1 MFNSILVPL
10 DGSTPAEAALEQAKY
25 LAQASG
31 GTIHLARV
39 CQRQTL
45 ESMADARSADELVHL
60 EETRCQNYLENMR
73 SKLAAE
79 GYRADYQVLPAGSP
93 AVRLLENLEARDIDL
108 LVMSSHGRTG
118 LNRMLMGSVA
128 EKLARHAPCPVLVV
142 GRQGQ
147 HHSPA
152 ANGPA
157 YAKVQER

>member
-1 MFNSILVPL
+1 MFDSILVPL
-10 DGSTPAEAALEQAKY
+10 DGSTAAEAALEQAKY

-45 ESMADARSADELVHL
+45 ESMADARSADELVRL

-73 SKLAAE
+73 NKLAGD
-79 GYRADYQVLPAGSP
+79 GYRADYQVLPAGNP
-93 AVRLLENLEARDIDL
+93 AERLLENLEARDIDL

-128 EKLARHAPCPVLVV
+128 EKVARHATCPVLVV
-142 GRQGQ
+142 GRQQ
-147 HHSPA
+147 PSKKPA
-152 ANGPA
+152 TSGPA
-157 YAKVQER
+157 YAKVQDR